1 MRSVQ
6 VAGLPLMVKPV
17 LDESTHVLAEPLLPA
32 PVARVP
38 QSVQSEPYAHIE
50 NCEPLP
56 PSSHVSSDGYWHDS
70 EHMPVGGDGG
80 GDAATVHWRHVSGQA
95 SRICAPKSASKHANP
110 S

>member
-1 MRSVQ
+1 
-6 VAGLPLMVKPV
+6 MVKPV
-17 LDESTHVLAEPLLPA
+17 LLASTHVVDPELLPV
-32 PVARVP
+32 PVERVP

-80 GDAATVHWRHVSGQA
+80 GDAATVHWRHATGQIDLISAPCVSW
-95 SRICAPKSASKHANP
+95 
-110 S
+110 